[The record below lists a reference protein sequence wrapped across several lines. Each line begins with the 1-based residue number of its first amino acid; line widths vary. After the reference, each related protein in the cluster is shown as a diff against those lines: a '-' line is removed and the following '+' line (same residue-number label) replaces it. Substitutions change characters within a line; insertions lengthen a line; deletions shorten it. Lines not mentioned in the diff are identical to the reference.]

1 MIKSNI
7 KFIYYKIVCSK
18 LVRGINK
25 VLMKTLFRKK
35 FERKMDETIKRLYD
49 IFYGVPQKVIDPFL
63 DEYKDEIRKRADYLL
78 KEGKINYAQRQE
90 MEMAITHHE
99 YMDKAFEDALIKS
112 MEEKEPNVE
121 ETQNAICE
129 ALENNMKE

>member
-1 MIKSNI
+1 MKYLMYRIA
-7 KFIYYKIVCSK
+7 CTK

-49 IFYGVPQKVIDPFL
+49 MLYGIPQKVIDPFL

-78 KEGKINYAQRQE
+78 KQGKISYAQRHE
-90 MEMAITHHE
+90 MEIAIKHHE
-99 YMDKAFEDALIKS
+99 YIDKAFEDALIKS

-129 ALENNMKE
+129 ALENKMKE